1 MEVQEL
7 MRENTAMKKKARAYA
22 AETGEKYV
30 TAQKH
35 IAAQAPEPTAARF
48 PAIATLP
55 IPAQIPS
62 SIDEAREMY
71 RDFRMPLGIDESG
84 DIVEVDLAKNPHAV
98 VFGGT
103 GRGKTVLALSVI
115 ESCRT
120 AGWMI
125 FIGDSPGSSYQALRQ
140 QAGICA
146 ISLHAAEHVRMVR
159 MVADELRAR
168 QSDAISRRKAG
179 ERTPFRCPPL
189 LLVLDDFGRM
199 LAAVKD
205 QFGSAFELVSDILL
219 ILRIGREF
227 KVHLIV
233 TTQDP
238 SPRSI
243 PSSMLD
249 NFSVRVALGRANDRE
264 MVSTIAPS
272 YARHEEAQ
280 RIVESIGKHDH
291 GRGIVSLVDD
301 DDNSRIVEFQAFRSY
316 TPGIL
321 NYAPGSEVEIALTEY
336 KNQASDKIP
345 SLYPRFWFKIDGPN
359 YGQSLADL
367 YACPMVALDRPDGTP
382 DPDMEQYDPF
392 HSLYLGTPEALPP
405 LMLGFTE
412 KPSSA

>member
-1 MEVQEL
+1 

-35 IAAQAPEPTAARF
+35 IAAKAPEPTAARF

-98 VFGGT
+98 LFGGP
-103 GRGKTVLALSVI
+103 GSGKTVLALSVI

-125 FIGDSPGSSYQALRQ
+125 FIGGGCANDYQSLRQ

-146 ISLHAAEHVRMVR
+146 ISLRTAEHVRMVR

-168 QSDAISRRKAG
+168 KSDAISRRKAG
-179 ERTPFRCPPL
+179 ERNPFRCPPL

-238 SPRSI
+238 SLSTFPSNLLDHISARI
-243 PSSMLD
+243 ALGPADDRPVVPTIVPSSD
-249 NFSVRVALGRANDRE
+249 
-264 MVSTIAPS
+264 
-272 YARHEEAQ
+272 RHEEAQ

-291 GRGIVSLVDD
+291 GRGMVSLVDD
-301 DDNSRIVEFQAFRSY
+301 DHNSRIAEFQAF
-316 TPGIL
+316 L
-321 NYAPGSEVEIALTEY
+321 NYTRGIRHCVPGSAIEVALTEY

-382 DPDMEQYDPF
+382 DPDMEQCDPF

-405 LMLGFTE
+405 LMLGFT
-412 KPSSA
+412 KN